1 MPRIRTKIVATVGPA
16 TDSEEKIRQ
25 LIEAGVSAFRLN
37 FSHGNHTSHART
49 IRRIKK
55 VREALKAP
63 VAILQDLSGP
73 KIRVGDFTRGSIS
86 LTAGET
92 VVLNANLTRSDG
104 SEIPVTYSGFAHD
117 VHNGGRLL
125 LADGTIEL
133 KIERVEPPRVF
144 CRVVVG
150 GELGSRKGINY
161 PEGSFSLPAI
171 TEKDRE
177 DLRFGLKQ
185 GVDAVALSF
194 VRTPEDIHIAREL
207 CQEMGSHVLLFAKIE
222 KHEAVRNFLDILQ
235 EVDGVMVARGDL
247 GVEIPLEEVPIVQK
261 RIIHLCNLYGK
272 PVITATQM
280 LLSMV
285 HAPRPTRAE
294 VTDVANAILDGT
306 DAIMLSDETAMGEY
320 PVQTVR
326 TMKRIARFTEK
337 NFKFYY
343 RKNHWTMAISEGKQ
357 IPESISQSVAE
368 LSEEINARL
377 IVCPTTSGF
386 TARMISRKRPQAHIL
401 ALTPIKAHVYHLAFL
416 WGVIPEYLPYRKH
429 TRTLFKTAL
438 HLAAAKGLISNGDS
452 YVITAGY
459 PFGLGKT
466 TNLIK
471 AGVFNDLNGEA

>member
-1 MPRIRTKIVATVGPA
+1 MPRIRTKIVATLGPA
-16 TDSEEKIRQ
+16 SDNEDTIRQ

-37 FSHGNHTSHART
+37 FSHGTHTTHART

-55 VREALKAP
+55 IREAMKVP

-73 KIRVGDFTRGSIS
+73 KIRVGD
-86 LTAGET
+86 LTTGPIQLKEGET
-92 VVLNANLTRSDG
+92 VILNASLSRSDG
-104 SEIPVTYSGFAHD
+104 DEIPVTYNGFAED
-117 VHNGGRLL
+117 VRKGGRLL
-125 LADGTIEL
+125 LADGALEL
-133 KIERVEPPRVF
+133 KIQKVEPPRVY
-144 CRVVVG
+144 CKVIVG
-150 GELGSRKGINY
+150 GTLSSRKGINY
-161 PEGSFSLPAI
+161 PEGSFSLPAV
-171 TEKDRE
+171 TEKDKD
-177 DLRFGLKQ
+177 DLRFGLKH

-194 VRTPEDIHIAREL
+194 VRTQEDIKTAREL
-207 CQEMGSHVLLFAKIE
+207 CAEMGKSVLLFAKIE

-261 RIIHLCNLYGK
+261 RIIHMCNLHGK

-306 DAIMLSDETAMGEY
+306 DAIMLSDETAMGQY
-320 PVQTVR
+320 PIKAVQT
-326 TMKRIARFTEK
+326 MKQIARFTER
-337 NFKFYY
+337 NFKSYY
-343 RKNHWTMAISEGKQ
+343 RQDTWNMAITEGRR
-357 IPESISQSVAE
+357 IPESISQNVAE
-368 LSEEINARL
+368 LSEEINANV
-377 IVCPTTSGF
+377 IICPTTSGF
-386 TARMISRKRPQAHIL
+386 TARMISRKRPNAHVL
-401 ALTPIKAHVYHLAFL
+401 ALTPIKKNVYLLAFL

-438 HLAAAKGLISNGDS
+438 HIAHQKGLLDEGDS

-459 PFGLGKT
+459 PFGTGKT

-471 AGVFNDLNGEA
+471 AGVFNDLEGI

>member
-1 MPRIRTKIVATVGPA
+1 MPILRTKIVATLGPA
-16 TDSEEKIRQ
+16 SDSEERIRQ

-37 FSHGNHTSHART
+37 FSHGDHTSHART

-55 VREALKAP
+55 IREQLKAP
-63 VAILQDLSGP
+63 VAILQDLAGP
-73 KIRVGDFTRGSIS
+73 KIRVGD
-86 LTAGET
+86 LTAGPLSLEPGAK
-92 VVLNANLTRSDG
+92 VVLNAHLQKSDG
-104 SEIPVTYSGFAHD
+104 REIPVTYRNFAED
-117 VHNGGRLL
+117 VQPGGRLL

-133 KIERVEPPRVF
+133 KIERVEPPRVY
-144 CRVVVG
+144 CTVVVG
-150 GELGSRKGINY
+150 GTLSSRKGINY
-161 PEGSFSLPAI
+161 PGGSFSLPAI
-171 TEKDRE
+171 TDKDKD
-177 DLRFGLKQ
+177 DLRFGLKH

-194 VRTPEDIHIAREL
+194 VRTPEDVKVAREL
-207 CQEMGSHVLLFAKIE
+207 CREMNQSTFLFAKIE

-306 DAIMLSDETAMGEY
+306 DAIMLSDETAMGDY
-320 PVQTVR
+320 PIQTVR

-337 NFKFYY
+337 NFRFYF
-343 RKNHWTMAISEGKQ
+343 HQEHFSMAISEGKQ

-377 IVCPTTSGF
+377 IICPTTSGF

-401 ALTPIKAHVYHLAFL
+401 ALTPVKKNVYHLAFL

-429 TRTLFKTAL
+429 TSTLFKTAL
-438 HLAAAKGLISNGDS
+438 KISVEKGLIQEGDG

-459 PFGLGKT
+459 PFGMGKT

-471 AGVFNDLNGEA
+471 AGIYNDLDQ

>member
-1 MPRIRTKIVATVGPA
+1 MPLIRTKIVATLGPA
-16 TDSEEKIRQ
+16 SDSEERIRQ
-25 LIEAGVSAFRLN
+25 LIKAGVSAFRLN
-37 FSHGNHTSHART
+37 FSHGDHSSHART

-55 VREALKAP
+55 IREELKAP
-63 VAILQDLSGP
+63 VAILQDLAGP
-73 KIRVGDFTRGSIS
+73 KIRVGD
-86 LTAGET
+86 LTNGPLVLNPGDE
-92 VVLNANLTRSDG
+92 VVLNAHLQKSDG
-104 SEIPVTYSGFAHD
+104 KEIPVTYRDFAND
-117 VHNGGRLL
+117 VKTGGRLM

-133 KIERVEPPRVF
+133 RIQRVEPPRVF
-144 CRVVVG
+144 CNVIVG
-150 GELGSRKGINY
+150 GTLSSRKGINY

-171 TEKDRE
+171 TEKDKN

-194 VRTPEDIHIAREL
+194 VRTLDDIKIAREL
-207 CQEMGSHVLLFAKIE
+207 CQEMDTNVFLFAKIE
-222 KHEAVRNFLDILQ
+222 KHEAVHNFLDILQ
-235 EVDGVMVARGDL
+235 EVDGIMVARGDL

-306 DAIMLSDETAMGEY
+306 DAIMLSDETAMGQY
-320 PVQTVR
+320 PLEAVR
-326 TMKRIARFTEK
+326 TMIRIARFTEK
-337 NFKFYY
+337 NFRFYY
-343 RKNHWTMAISEGKQ
+343 RQDHLSMAISEGKQ

-377 IVCPTTSGF
+377 IICPTTSGF

-401 ALTPIKAHVYHLAFL
+401 ALTPVKKNVYHLAFL

-429 TRTLFKTAL
+429 TSTLFKTAL
-438 HLAAAKGLISNGDS
+438 RLSEQKGLISEGDG

-459 PFGLGKT
+459 PFGMGKT

-471 AGVFNDLNGEA
+471 AGVYNDLDT